1 MKLKNFLSLMVAS
14 VAMLAISIPV
24 LASDKD
30 DAIESS
36 IERSHVFRTYLKDDD
51 IKIKSKDG
59 VVTLKGTVSGESH
72 KALAA
77 ETVSGIPGVK
87 SVDNELK
94 FKGEQPAEMSDG
106 WLMTKV
112 KTTLLYH
119 SSVSGLQTEVNVK
132 DGVVTLLG
140 EADSLAQKDLT
151 TEYAKDIE
159 GVKGVINKMTVAT
172 ITKEARKDADK
183 KDEKAALKEARKDD
197 KKDEKAALKE
207 ARKDDKKDKQ
217 AMSKDDHEAR
227 TAGDKI
233 DDASITALVKMSLLS
248 HRSTSGLKTKVET
261 KDGVVTLSGQAKN
274 PAERDLATKFA
285 KDVNGVT
292 EVNNRMTID

>member
-1 MKLKNFLSLMVAS
+1 MKVKNFLSLLVAS
-14 VAMLAISIPV
+14 VAMLAISTPV
-24 LASDKD
+24 FASDKD

-36 IERSHVFRTYLKDDD
+36 IERSHVFQTYLKNDA
-51 IKIKSKDG
+51 IKVESEDG
-59 VVTLKGTVSGESH
+59 VVTLKGTVSDESH

-87 SVDNELK
+87 SVDNKLE
-94 FKGEQPAEMSDG
+94 FKGERPAEKSDG
-106 WLMTKV
+106 WLLAKV

-119 SSVSGLQTEVNVK
+119 RSVSGLHTEVSVK
-132 DGVVTLLG
+132 DGVVTLRG
-140 EADSLAQKDLT
+140 EADSRAQKDLT

-159 GVKGVINKMTVAT
+159 GVKNVINEMTVAT
-172 ITKEARKDADK
+172 IPKSADK
-183 KDEKAALKEARKDD
+183 KDDKAALKEARKDSD
-197 KKDEKAALKE
+197 KM
-207 ARKDDKKDKQ
+207 DKQ
-217 AMSKDDHEAR
+217 AMSKDAHETR
-227 TAGDKI
+227 TVGDKI

-274 PAERDLATKFA
+274 PAEKDLATKFA

-292 EVNNRMTID
+292 EVNNRMTTE

>member
-1 MKLKNFLSLMVAS
+1 MKIKNFLSLLVAS
-14 VAMLAISIPV
+14 VAMLAISLPV

-36 IERSHVFRTYLKDDD
+36 IERSHVFKTYLKDDD
-51 IKIKSKDG
+51 IKIKSEDG
-59 VVTLKGTVSGESH
+59 AVTLKGTVSDESH

-77 ETVSGIPGVK
+77 ETVSGMPEVK
-87 SVDNELK
+87 SVDNKLE
-94 FKGEQPAEMSDG
+94 FKGEQPDEMSDG

-119 SSVSGLQTEVNVK
+119 RSVSGLQTEVDVK
-132 DGVVTLLG
+132 DGVVTLRG
-140 EADSLAQKDLT
+140 EADSRAQKDLT

-159 GVKGVINKMTVAT
+159 GVKDVINKMTVAT
-172 ITKEARKDADK
+172 IPKEARKDADK
-183 KDEKAALKEARKDD
+183 KDEKAALKEARKDSD
-197 KKDEKAALKE
+197 KM
-207 ARKDDKKDKQ
+207 DKQ
-217 AMSKDDHEAR
+217 AMSKDAHATR
-227 TAGDKI
+227 TVGDKI
-233 DDASITALVKMSLLS
+233 DDASITALVKMTLLS

-274 PAERDLATKFA
+274 PAEKDLATKFA

-292 EVNNRMTID
+292 EVNNQMTID

>member
-1 MKLKNFLSLMVAS
+1 MKLKNFLSLMVTS

-77 ETVSGIPGVK
+77 ETVSGMPGVK
-87 SVDNELK
+87 SVDNKLE

-119 SSVSGLQTEVNVK
+119 RSVSGLQTEVNVK

-140 EADSLAQKDLT
+140 EADSRAQKDLT

-159 GVKGVINKMTVAT
+159 GVKDVINKMTVAT

-197 KKDEKAALKE
+197 KKDEK
-207 ARKDDKKDKQ
+207 

-261 KDGVVTLSGQAKN
+261 KDGVVTLNGQAKN